1 LPSLRGPGTGGPPRP
16 NAWPARDPQAAV
28 RLAAGRAAVAEVATR
43 LHLPVENLLLPDTLL
58 RVAWEPPPQ
67 ITPGTIARALADL
80 NARQWQIE
88 NVATPLAHAFAN
100 A

>member
-1 LPSLRGPGTGGPPRP
+1 
-16 NAWPARDPQAAV
+16 
-28 RLAAGRAAVAEVATR
+28 
-43 LHLPVENLLLPDTLL
+43 LPVENLLLPDTLL